1 MLRYWD
7 VFFVAMIVAVVL
19 LPIARFLAFRFGLLD
34 YPKAHGI
41 HEHPVPRIGGVA
53 IYVAFVVGSL
63 YRLDLSE
70 QLKGVLVGSTIIF
83 AVGLWDDVRRLPAGF
98 KLLIQLVACGIMMF
112 KYGVILKTFPHGH
125 FINSFF
131 TVLLIIGIT
140 NAVNFLDNMDGLSSG
155 LVAVSSFALFFI
167 AFMTKQ
173 PWSAYLALAL
183 MGASVGFLFFNLKPA
198 YFFMG
203 DSGSTFLGFTL
214 ASLTVMTNWSYEIP
228 VRMAVPVLILGVPI
242 IDMTLI
248 TVLRIKEDKVHTLS
262 EWIDY
267 TGKDHLSH
275 RVMRLG
281 LNKKMTVFVLW
292 GIQALFCLI
301 AVWTVPQEAHD
312 GVLAML
318 FFIFVMFGGIVFF
331 RKRRAIALRWNGR
344 TPSGRKN
351 MKTSGSL
358 RR

>member
-1 MLRYWD
+1 MLRYCD

-19 LPIARFLAFRFGLLD
+19 LPMARLLAFRFGLLD

-41 HEHPVPRIGGVA
+41 HEHPVPRIGGIA
-53 IYVAFVVGSL
+53 IYIAFIAGSL

-83 AVGLWDDVRRLPAGF
+83 SVGLWDDVRRLPAGL

-112 KYGVILKTFPHGH
+112 KYGVILKTLPHGH
-125 FINSFF
+125 FLNSLG

-140 NAVNFLDNMDGLSSG
+140 NAVNFLDNMDGLSAG
-155 LVAVSSFALFFI
+155 LVVVSSLTLFVI
-167 AFMTKQ
+167 AYITHQ
-173 PWSAYLALAL
+173 VWSGYLALAL
-183 MGASVGFLFFNLKPA
+183 AGAAAGFLVFNLRPA

-203 DSGSTFLGFTL
+203 DCGSTFLGFTL
-214 ASLTVMTNWSYEIP
+214 ASLTVMTDWSSQIP
-228 VRMAVPVLILGVPI
+228 VRIAVPILILGVPI

-248 TVLRIKEDKVHTLS
+248 TVLRVKENKVSSLK

-281 LNKKMTVFVLW
+281 LSKPVTVFALW
-292 GIQALFCLI
+292 GVQLLFCLI
-301 AVWTVPQEAHD
+301 AIWTVPQEAHD
-312 GVLAML
+312 GVLALL
-318 FFIFVMFGGIVFF
+318 FFVFVAFGVIVFF
-331 RKRRAIALRWNGR
+331 RKRRAIALHWNGR
-344 TPSGRKN
+344 TPPGRKN
-351 MKTSGSL
+351 MRTAGPP